1 MTNQEYF
8 ELINAEC
15 EDCQWY
21 GSKCHCQYEQEE
33 ATMQDW
39 YDRGFKFG
47 LSERQQQL
55 ADLEAR
61 NAGLV
66 DYLDELLEQIENQK
80 MLTTMWKDEANNQRK
95 NAARW
100 QFEYNRAIRR

>member
-1 MTNQEYF
+1 MTNQEYI
-8 ELINAEC
+8 ETQHAEC
-15 EDCQWY
+15 EDCEWY
-21 GSKCHCQYEQEE
+21 GSKCHCQ
-33 ATMQDW
+33 
-39 YDRGFKFG
+39 
-47 LSERQQQL
+47 SEPSTLQQKI

-66 DYLDELLEQIENQK
+66 EYIDQLLDRLKDQE
-80 MLTTMWKDEANNQRK
+80 MLTTMWKEEANNQRK